1 MTLFQFVFLFS
12 RENQNRLGKPNSDI
26 KDKSC
31 SDIDTHSSIASVGRF
46 SAPGSADMGAFGNIL
61 SETNA
66 NSFRRE
72 IDSLS
77 NNSSVN
83 SNNRKLV
90 DDIDSEDISFQPSQ
104 EDNFFKISNP
114 VSDKSDILYDVEAIE
129 GSVKVTELIDF
140 SDMSLIQ
147 SEFSRTDSFD
157 YKLRTDSDLTTNSSE
172 YKSGPKTLVLESQIS
187 TLSTTDYHQKHS
199 NLSQLQSTH
208 TTEKHSSDM
217 SQAGPSN
224 VIESTQT
231 NIPENTRDNKSQI
244 SEKTVTQNSSLQYKD
259 IRNDPKL
266 HQSEFNVQSESLKTK
281 NGDDDTLQNDIQEV
295 INSQNCDG
303 YMPADSTF
311 TEVSF
316 PEIPRTFKT
325 LSFRQTGSKLEGD
338 NDLSKNDL
346 DGL

>member
-1 MTLFQFVFLFS
+1 
-12 RENQNRLGKPNSDI
+12 
-26 KDKSC
+26 
-31 SDIDTHSSIASVGRF
+31 
-46 SAPGSADMGAFGNIL
+46 MGAFGNIL
-61 SETNA
+61 SGTNA

-83 SNNRKLV
+83 SYNRKHV
-90 DDIDSEDISFQPSQ
+90 DDINTEDISFQPSQ
-104 EDNFFKISNP
+104 DDNFFKISNP

-129 GSVKVTELIDF
+129 GSVKVTELLDF
-140 SDMSLIQ
+140 SDIGLNQ

-208 TTEKHSSDM
+208 TTEKHSSDK
-217 SQAGPSN
+217 SQSVQSN

-231 NIPENTRDNKSQI
+231 NIPESIRDNKSQI
-244 SEKTVTQNSSLQYKD
+244 SEKIVTQNSSSQYRD
-259 IRNDPKL
+259 ITNDPKP
-266 HQSEFNVQSESLKTK
+266 HQSEFNVPSESLKTE
-281 NGDDDTLQNDIQEV
+281 NGNDENLQNDIQED
-295 INSQNCDG
+295 ISSQNCDR

-311 TEVSF
+311 AEESS

-325 LSFRQTGSKLEGD
+325 LSFRQTACKPEADS
-338 NDLSKNDL
+338 DLSKNNL